1 MTHARL
7 SALDT
12 SFLTA
17 ESPNAHMH
25 VGWAARFDPPAD
37 GGPVPGFAEVREHVA
52 ARLHLAP
59 RYRQRLAPVPLGLCT
74 PEWVDDED
82 FDLERHVV
90 QCPATDLAEAIEAA
104 LSAPLDRSRPLWE
117 LWVCDRLADGR
128 LGLVGKVHH
137 CMVDGLAAVE
147 LGALLLDPSPD
158 PPDRDA
164 DEWTPERAPGPLEL
178 LARGARDR
186 LRGGLELA
194 RVPARL
200 ATAPGRALAD
210 TRRMVSALVHIGPP
224 ARPHGVLNEPISPL
238 RHLGTVMRDLDE
250 LRAIKTRFGV
260 SLNDVLLAACAGGMR
275 RFLLGRGELP
285 EPLKAMVPVNVRDDG
300 GADALGNRISFL
312 FIALPCDEPDPVL
325 RLMSVHAAMHR
336 RKVDGSPRATEAML
350 DALRLAP
357 QVVQKAATRVVS
369 SPRTFNL
376 VVSNIPGP
384 PVPLYLLGCRL
395 TETYPVVPLADRH
408 ALSIGFTSLAGR
420 ACFGLYA
427 DRAALPDVDALGTE
441 VEREVDALAT
451 LAEARGRMVRELV
464 PA

>member
-1 MTHARL
+1 VTHARL
-7 SALDT
+7 SALDA

-17 ESPNAHMH
+17 ESANAHMH
-25 VGWAARFDPPAD
+25 VGWAARFDPPEH
-37 GGPVPGFAEVREHVA
+37 GGPAPGFAEVREQVA

-59 RYRQRLAPVPLGLCT
+59 RYRQRLAPVPLGLCA

-82 FDLERHVV
+82 FDVERHVV
-90 QCPATDLAEAIEAA
+90 QCPAVDLGEAIEAA

-147 LGALLLDPSPD
+147 LGALLLDTTPE
-158 PPDRDA
+158 PPDREADA
-164 DEWTPERAPGPLEL
+164 WAPKRAPAPLEL

-200 ATAPGRALAD
+200 AAAPGRALAD
-210 TRRMVSALVHIGPP
+210 ARRMASAIAHIGPP
-224 ARPHGVLNEPISPL
+224 ARPCGVLNEPISPL
-238 RHLGTVMRDLDE
+238 RHLGTVTRDLDD

-275 RFLLGRGELP
+275 RFLLRRGEEP
-285 EPLKAMVPVNVRDDG
+285 APLKAMVPVNVRPGD
-300 GADALGNRISFL
+300 ADELGNRISFL

-336 RKVDGSPRATEAML
+336 RKVGGGPRATEAML

-357 QVVQKAATRVVS
+357 QVVQRAATRVVS

-376 VVSNIPGP
+376 VVSNVPGP
-384 PVPLYLLGCRL
+384 PMPLYMRGCRM
-395 TETYPVVPLADRH
+395 TEAYPVVPLADRH

-427 DRAALPDVDALGTE
+427 DRAALPDVGALGVE
-441 VEREVDALAT
+441 IERELDGLGALADVR
-451 LAEARGRMVRELV
+451 ARDVRALV

>member
-1 MTHARL
+1 MPHARL
-7 SALDT
+7 SALDA

-17 ESPNAHMH
+17 ETPNAHMH
-25 VGWAARFDPPAD
+25 VGWASRFDLPED
-37 GGPVPGFAEVREHVA
+37 GGPVPDFAQVREHIA
-52 ARLHLAP
+52 GRLHLAP
-59 RYRQRLAPVPLGLCT
+59 RYRQRLAPVPLGLCA

-82 FDLERHVV
+82 FDLEHHVV

-147 LGALLLDPSPD
+147 LGALLLDPTPEPPRSTADDWRPER
-158 PPDRDA
+158 PPD
-164 DEWTPERAPGPLEL
+164 PLEL
-178 LARGARDR
+178 LARGVRDR

-194 RVPARL
+194 GLPARL
-200 ATAPGRALAD
+200 AAAPGRALAD
-210 TRRMVSALVHIGPP
+210 ARRMASALVNIGPP

-238 RHLGTVMRDLDE
+238 RHLGTVTRDLDE

-275 RFLLGRGELP
+275 RFLLHRGEDP
-285 EPLKAMVPVNVRDDG
+285 AALKAMVPVNVRDDG

-336 RKVDGSPRATEAML
+336 RKVGGGPRAAEAML

-376 VVSNIPGP
+376 VVSNVPGP
-384 PVPLYLLGCRL
+384 PVPLYLRGCRM
-395 TETYPVVPLADRH
+395 TEAYPVVPLADRH

-427 DRAALPDVDALGTE
+427 DRAALPDVDALGVE
-441 VEREVDALAT
+441 IEREVDALAA
-451 LAEARGRMVRELV
+451 LAEARGREVRALV